1 MEWLNSLLPNL
12 SLPINASDEELRG
25 ILVDGIVLCQL
36 LNKLKPGCVTEV
48 VICWIFN
55 CKIAKFWLC
64 SNVDNLCCIVYSMV
78 VLFSLQS
85 HGLRMSKGF

>member
-1 MEWLNSLLPNL
+1 M
-12 SLPINASDEELRG
+12 NASDEELRE

-48 VICWIFN
+48 VVCWIFI
-55 CKIAKFWLC
+55 CKIAKFIKWLC
-64 SNVDNLCCIVYSMV
+64 SNVDNLRCIVYSMV
-78 VLFSLQS
+78 VLLSLQS